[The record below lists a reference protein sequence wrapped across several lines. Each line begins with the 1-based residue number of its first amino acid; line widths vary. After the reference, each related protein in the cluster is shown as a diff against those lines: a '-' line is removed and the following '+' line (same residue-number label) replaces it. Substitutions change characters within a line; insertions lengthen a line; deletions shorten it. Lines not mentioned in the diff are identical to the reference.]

1 MSSTLMA
8 HFFALACVLSACT
21 NAAVDK
27 AVGSGAGEGIAV
39 TRTDTG
45 FTVTNNTGRPALDIR
60 LNVEL
65 NDPGMPYFHIVPTL
79 EPGQTVNLAFT
90 DFRNEEGS
98 LFDPKVV
105 SPKQVKMT
113 GRDTLANHYESTTPW

>member
-1 MSSTLMA
+1 MSTKSIVL
-8 HFFALACVLSACT
+8 FFALASLLAACT

-27 AVGSGAGEGIAV
+27 AVGAGAGEGIAIS
-39 TRTDTG
+39 RTNAG
-45 FTVTNNTGRPALDIR
+45 VTVTNNTGRPALDIR
-60 LNVEL
+60 LNIEL
-65 NDPGMPYFHIVPTL
+65 NDPAMPYFHIVPTL

-98 LFDPKVV
+98 LFDPKLV
-105 SPKQVKMT
+105 SPRQVKMT